1 MGTKKPASPT
11 AVVAAGRQWLR
22 PPLPQRQGLVQRYPR
37 ISRESI
43 IAAAEPTVTRC
54 LMACRRMRTTLRER
68 ENSRAR
74 ISPRRGEPLS
84 RFQETE
90 MSNPLLVDSGTGLRR
105 PALLRLSHECT
116 ARSPGRRTQ
125 EGTDP
130 PKPGLSDCCKFSN
143 WPLRPTRHISGWN
156 AAKLKGS
163 DVALGT
169 TTRFGTPSLV
179 LAPGAANW
187 T

>member
-1 MGTKKPASPT
+1 VGTKKPASPT
-11 AVVAAGRQWLR
+11 AVVAAGRQCLR

-37 ISRESI
+37 MSRESI
-43 IAAAEPTVTRC
+43 IAAAAPTVTAC
-54 LMACRRMRTTLRER
+54 FMACRRMRTTLRVR

-74 ISPRRGEPLS
+74 ISPRRGERLP
-84 RFQETE
+84 RFQETKCPTHCWSTQAPAFADRHCCGCL
-90 MSNPLLVDSGTGLRR
+90 MS
-105 PALLRLSHECT
+105 ALLGF
-116 ARSPGRRTQ
+116 PGRRSQ

-130 PKPGLSDCCKFSN
+130 PKPGLSIVARSRTGRFGLLGSFQA
-143 WPLRPTRHISGWN
+143 GM
-156 AAKLKGS
+156 AKLKGS

-179 LAPGAANW
+179 LVPGAANW